1 MRPPLRRQFRAPM
14 LHHLAKGGRP
24 RDPSRRRASALR
36 VPPRIAWRR
45 PLRQRAQPR
54 RRHARP
60 RIQRSR
66 LRPPPPIGAS
76 PGPIRIQQVR
86 QALARQQRH
95 QRHRHCRGQR
105 RPRFCRLASRSAAR
119 YRCRGSGRPSMP
131 LPPWPRAVR
140 CRCRDRV
147 RPRLPPRRRRR
158 SVATRP
164 TTMSRACSRVGIRTS
179 AGHCKTAPLSMRTG
193 S

>member
-1 MRPPLRRQFRAPM
+1 M

-36 VPPRIAWRR
+36 VLPRIAWRR

-66 LRPPPPIGAS
+66 LRPPLPIGAS
-76 PGPIRIQQVR
+76 PGPIRIPKVH
-86 QALARQQRH
+86 QALARQQRQRQRH
-95 QRHRHCRGQR
+95 QRRRHCRGQR
-105 RPRFCRLASRSAAR
+105 WWRSCLLVSRSAAR
-119 YRCRGSGRPSMP
+119 YRCHGSGRPSMP
-131 LPPWPRAVR
+131 LPPWPQAAQ
-140 CRCRDRV
+140 CRCRACV
-147 RPRLPPRRRRR
+147 RPRLPPERRRPLPLRL
-158 SVATRP
+158 
-164 TTMSRACSRVGIRTS
+164 TTTSRAWPAIRTLNR
-179 AGHCKTAPLSMRTG
+179 HCKTAPLSMRTG